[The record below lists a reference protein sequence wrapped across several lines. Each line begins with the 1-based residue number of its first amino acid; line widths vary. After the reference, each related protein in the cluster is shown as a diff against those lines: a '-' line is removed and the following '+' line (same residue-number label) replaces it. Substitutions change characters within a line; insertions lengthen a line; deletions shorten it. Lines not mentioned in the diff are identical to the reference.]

1 MAARISGRRSHLIQR
16 GANYGWSVY
25 EGSHPFYLT
34 RKLGPA
40 PLTPPTVE
48 HSHSESRSLTGG
60 VVYRGRRFPELQ
72 GAYIYGDYST
82 GKIWAVRHDG
92 IRVLWH
98 KEIADTALQVTGFG
112 TDSQGEILIVDIR
125 GQEDGGFYSLEP
137 TPAEK
142 LTAPNTF
149 PARLSQTG
157 LFRSVKGHVPEPAL
171 ISYTVNAP
179 LWSDG
184 AYKERYIALPGA
196 KSQIDVT
203 PNAGWNFPD
212 GAILV
217 KSFALEMEEGNP
229 GSRRWIET
237 RLLVKQSGEWVGYS
251 YLWNDAQTEATLVDA
266 QGTDREFAIRETRSP
281 EHPDGIRKQT
291 WHYPSRAECMACHS
305 RAANYVLGLTTLQMN
320 REHDYGKFRDN
331 QLRVLERLGALR
343 VNWVQNM
350 KDALRAEGRTRGMT
364 DAQVEVY
371 VREQTESRSRRPE
384 RVSSLLDLL
393 RRDIPGWPI
402 PMTSDRI

>member
-1 MAARISGRRSHLIQR
+1 M
-16 GANYGWSVY
+16 
-25 EGSHPFYLT
+25 
-34 RKLGPA
+34 
-40 PLTPPTVE
+40 
-48 HSHSESRSLTGG
+48 
-60 VVYRGRRFPELQ
+60 VYRGPRFPELH

-92 IRVLWH
+92 IRLLWQ
-98 KEIADTALQVTGFG
+98 KEIADTALQITGFG
-112 TDSQGEILIVDIR
+112 TDSHGEILIVDIR
-125 GQEDGGFYSLEP
+125 GQDDGGIYSLEP

-142 LTAPNTF
+142 LSAPNTF

-217 KSFALEMEEGNP
+217 KSFALEIEEGNP

-237 RLLVKQSGEWVGYS
+237 RLLIKQ
-251 YLWNDAQTEATLVDA
+251 
-266 QGTDREFAIRETRSP
+266 
-281 EHPDGIRKQT
+281 
-291 WHYPSRAECMACHS
+291 
-305 RAANYVLGLTTLQMN
+305 
-320 REHDYGKFRDN
+320 
-331 QLRVLERLGALR
+331 
-343 VNWVQNM
+343 
-350 KDALRAEGRTRGMT
+350 
-364 DAQVEVY
+364 
-371 VREQTESRSRRPE
+371 
-384 RVSSLLDLL
+384 
-393 RRDIPGWPI
+393 
-402 PMTSDRI
+402 